1 LSWQLRRLP
10 VCASTEIEL
19 DRWLEQRQAT
29 ALPQEW
35 LAVAARR
42 QRFGH
47 GQQGRP
53 WLSPA
58 GGLWLSAAIP
68 WAGALPGTASLGLA
82 VAVGLAQQLE
92 ALGLSV
98 QLKWPNDLLVGDRK
112 IAGLLPR
119 LRLRGQRIRAA
130 QVGVGLNG
138 CNRVPPGALSV
149 AEALG
154 CRKGHPQASP
164 ERLLPRVLAGLEWAA
179 FQVLRNPAPPAAAP
193 ACFATTSF
201 TVAGLSAFTITVSC
215 TRTPGSGTVSDGATA
230 LAFYTLVANACN
242 AASAGTCPTA
252 AAAPEVT
259 YVERQLTWTVAR

>member
-1 LSWQLRRLP
+1 MSWKLRRLP

-19 DRWLEQRQAT
+19 DRWLEQRQASDQP
-29 ALPQEW
+29 LQR
-35 LAVAARR
+35 LAVTARR

-53 WLSPA
+53 WLSPS

-68 WAGALPGTASLGLA
+68 WAEALPGTACLGLA
-82 VAVGLAQQLE
+82 VAVGISQQLD
-92 ALGLSV
+92 ALGLAV
-98 QLKWPNDLLVGDRK
+98 QIKWPNDLLVGDRK

-119 LRLRGQRIRAA
+119 MRLRGQRIRAA

-154 CRKGHPQASP
+154 CRQGHPLARP

-179 FQVLRNPAPPAAAP
+179 AHAQQPCQVRTYAEARLWCPPTGWLHEGELWQVLGLHVDGRLRLNRPGRELALQRN
-193 ACFATTSF
+193 F
-201 TVAGLSAFTITVSC
+201 
-215 TRTPGSGTVSDGATA
+215 
-230 LAFYTLVANACN
+230 
-242 AASAGTCPTA
+242 
-252 AAAPEVT
+252 
-259 YVERQLTWTVAR
+259 

>member
-1 LSWQLRRLP
+1 MSWQLRRLP

-19 DRWLEQRQAT
+19 ARWLQQRQVAG
-29 ALPQEW
+29 LPLQR
-35 LAVAARR
+35 LAVTARR

-58 GGLWLSAAIP
+58 GGLWLSAAMP

-92 ALGLSV
+92 ALGLAV

-119 LRLRGQRIRAA
+119 MRLRGLRISAA

-154 CRKGHPQASP
+154 CRQGHPLARP

-179 FQVLRNPAPPAAAP
+179 AHAQQPCQVRDAAEARLWRPPSGWLHEGELWQVL
-193 ACFATTSF
+193 
-201 TVAGLSAFTITVSC
+201 GLHA
-215 TRTPGSGTVSDGATA
+215 DGRLRLSRQGRELA
-230 LAFYTLVANACN
+230 LQRHF
-242 AASAGTCPTA
+242 
-252 AAAPEVT
+252 
-259 YVERQLTWTVAR
+259 

>member
-1 LSWQLRRLP
+1 MSWQLRRLP

-19 DRWLEQRQAT
+19 ARWLEQRQVAG
-29 ALPQEW
+29 LPLQG
-35 LAVAARR
+35 LAVTARR

-58 GGLWLSAAIP
+58 GGIWLSAALP
-68 WAGALPGTASLGLA
+68 WAGTLPGTASLGLA

-92 ALGLSV
+92 ALGLAV

-154 CRKGHPQASP
+154 CRQGHPLARP

-179 FQVLRNPAPPAAAP
+179 AHAQQPCQVRAAAEARLWRPPAGWLHDGELWQVL
-193 ACFATTSF
+193 
-201 TVAGLSAFTITVSC
+201 GLHA
-215 TRTPGSGTVSDGATA
+215 DGRLRLGRQGRELA
-230 LAFYTLVANACN
+230 LQRHF
-242 AASAGTCPTA
+242 
-252 AAAPEVT
+252 
-259 YVERQLTWTVAR
+259 

>member
-1 LSWQLRRLP
+1 MSWQLRRLP

-19 DRWLEQRQAT
+19 DRWLEQRQAS

-53 WLSPA
+53 WLSPE

-92 ALGLSV
+92 ALGLAV
-98 QLKWPNDLLVGDRK
+98 RLKWPNDLLVGDRK

-138 CNRVPPGALSV
+138 CNRVPPRALSV
-149 AEALG
+149 AEATPRRDQSACCPGCLPAWSGPLPMPTSLARCAPQPRPGCGALG
-154 CRKGHPQASP
+154 R
-164 ERLLPRVLAGLEWAA
+164 AG
-179 FQVLRNPAPPAAAP
+179 
-193 ACFATTSF
+193 CT
-201 TVAGLSAFTITVSC
+201 TVSFGRCWVC
-215 TRTPGSGTVSDGATA
+215 TPMA
-230 LAFYTLVANACN
+230 AC
-242 AASAGTCPTA
+242 ASAGRGESWTCGATSKAVPGYRPKQPA
-252 AAAPEVT
+252 FL
-259 YVERQLTWTVAR
+259 QFSNARSPATGAGPLIPCCLKL

>member
-1 LSWQLRRLP
+1 MSWQLRRLP

-19 DRWLEQRQAT
+19 ARWLERRQA
-29 ALPQEW
+29 AGLPLQR

-42 QRFGH
+42 QRFGR

-58 GGLWLSAAIP
+58 GGLWLSAALP
-68 WAGALPGTASLGLA
+68 WAGVLPGTASLGLA

-92 ALGLSV
+92 ALGLAV
-98 QLKWPNDLLVGDRK
+98 QLKWPNDLLVGERK

-119 LRLRGQRIRAA
+119 LRLRGQWIRTA

-154 CRKGHPQASP
+154 CRQGHPLARP

-179 FQVLRNPAPPAAAP
+179 AHAQQPCQVRSAAEARLWRPPAGWLHEGELWQVL
-193 ACFATTSF
+193 
-201 TVAGLSAFTITVSC
+201 GLHA
-215 TRTPGSGTVSDGATA
+215 DGRLRLGRQGRELA
-230 LAFYTLVANACN
+230 LQRHF
-242 AASAGTCPTA
+242 
-252 AAAPEVT
+252 
-259 YVERQLTWTVAR
+259 